1 MYQFKKNLRH
11 TSHNSHWLMH
21 LLHSPLCKEH
31 DIFVF
36 FFLVFQ
42 KFLLF
47 ADGDQAELFIQS
59 LDDPSS
65 EAAAVSILPPFEIW
79 RPVALDMDIQ
89 DNRIYW
95 TDVTLNTISR
105 VFINGSSPEVLVT
118 VNVSNPDGLAV
129 DPVGGNM
136 YWTDTGIDKIE
147 VSRLD
152 GSMRKTLID
161 QNLDEP
167 RCIILDLSRG

>member
-1 MYQFKKNLRH
+1 MPIVPHF
-11 TSHNSHWLMH
+11 T
-21 LLHSPLCKEH
+21 
-31 DIFVF
+31 
-36 FFLVFQ
+36 
-42 KFLLF
+42 
-47 ADGDQAELFIQS
+47 
-59 LDDPSS
+59 
-65 EAAAVSILPPFEIW
+65 IW
-79 RPVALDMDIQ
+79 RPVALDIDLR

-118 VNVSNPDGLAV
+118 VNVSNSDGLAV
-129 DPVGGNM
+129 DPLGGNM

-167 RCIILDLSRG
+167 RDIILDLNEG